1 MIELVFKYFIQR
13 FVRTKLLAHEN
24 VKKQFLRNRLFLL
37 LFPLSEPWQFHK
49 QLLARSE
56 ARRELKKYEIPAF

>member
-24 VKKQFLRNRLFLL
+24 VKKQFLRNRPFLL

-49 QLLARSE
+49 QLLTRSE